1 MALRGMA
8 GRSTLEQF
16 AARLGGLCEQR
27 GDAHEAQDDDD
38 PNNGGGDAQEV
49 ADQGRTTVTRYGTP
63 GPRGGAPA
71 VVSKR
76 RARAHVRVEAD
87 GNDRPIRQR
96 DSLRVRR
103 LWRRVGRAPLAGAAA
118 EPWATWA
125 TAILRPR
132 LSDVGGLSLG
142 GSARRVSDHRAGLEI
157 RTTPWCVRIRVATCT
172 SDGIV
177 RPLCEYRLG
186 YAEMHHTLP
195 RRRYLADS
203 CSAALTAAATSR
215 FLTCSLAST

>member
-1 MALRGMA
+1 M
-8 GRSTLEQF
+8 
-16 AARLGGLCEQR
+16 
-27 GDAHEAQDDDD
+27 
-38 PNNGGGDAQEV
+38 
-49 ADQGRTTVTRYGTP
+49 TRYGAP
-63 GPRGGAPA
+63 GRRGGAPA
-71 VVSKR
+71 VVSKPGEP
-76 RARAHVRVEAD
+76 ARTFAWKLKETIDRFANAIRYGYGVYGGED
-87 GNDRPIRQR
+87 GHHWQQPLLSGVGYVGYGDPAA
-96 DSLRVRR
+96 R
-103 LWRRVGRAPLAGAAA
+103 LP
-118 EPWATWA
+118 
-125 TAILRPR
+125 
-132 LSDVGGLSLG
+132 DVGGLSLG

-157 RTTPWCVRIRVATCT
+157 RTTPWWVRIRVATCA